1 MESFIAS
8 IEIKMLDKSKVIKY
22 YGTSDEN
29 KNYGLKIT
37 KVETAEEKEIALLPK
52 ISMKK
57 DVVNKLVNDI
67 IENNLDLDQI
77 RYIVDDY
84 IKKENELKKVN
95 Y

>member
-8 IEIKMLDKSKVIKY
+8 IEIKMLDNSKVIKY

-37 KVETAEEKEIALLPK
+37 KLENSTEEKEIALIPK

-57 DVVNKLVNDI
+57 DVINKLVNDI

-77 RYIVDDY
+77 RYIVDDC
-84 IKKENELKKVN
+84 IKKENELKKIN
-95 Y
+95 

>member
-8 IEIKMLDKSKVIKY
+8 IEIKMLDNSKVIKY

-37 KVETAEEKEIALLPK
+37 KLENSTEEKEIALIPK

-57 DVVNKLVNDI
+57 DVINKLVNDI

-77 RYIVDDY
+77 RYIVDEC
-84 IKKENELKKVN
+84 IKKENELKKIN
-95 Y
+95 